1 MALKCY
7 IIMSQITIEEFRNFF
22 KYYKGEAHQM
32 RAVDELYND
41 LKVKTKDNKA
51 QWIQTYRNG
60 PSEPEKSTE
69 KIKWAITKEQ
79 MAAIMGGSTSTISDE
94 IMDDYTRCVE
104 TYKMDRLAQV
114 YFLGQ
119 CGHESAGLRYPM
131 EIHDGS
137 NYEWRS
143 DLGNNQAG
151 DGVKFAG
158 TGYIQV
164 TGRYNHQ
171 AFADYLETIGEADPR
186 IMAEGKEYTSVHY
199 PWSISGYW
207 WHQNN
212 MNAYCANRPKCTN
225 FQIDEVGAR
234 VNGRMRPNGADDRIN
249 YTDKAYRTLLS

>member
-1 MALKCY
+1 MALKSLY
-7 IIMSQITIEEFRNFF
+7 VMSQITVEEFRNFF
-22 KYYKGEAHQM
+22 KYYKGEEHQM
-32 RAVDELYND
+32 RAVDELYK
-41 LKVKTKDNKA
+41 LLGPLAKDSDSHW
-51 QWIQTYRNG
+51 QFMYRN
-60 PSEPEKSTE
+60 PAVTE
-69 KIKWAITKEQ
+69 ITDHKWAITKEQ
-79 MAAIMGGSTSTISDE
+79 MVAIMGGSIDTISDE
-94 IMDDYTRCVE
+94 IMDDYTRCVQ

-119 CGHESAGLRYPM
+119 CGHESAGLRYPL

-137 NYEWRS
+137 NYEGRD
-143 DLGNNQAG
+143 DLGNSQPG

-171 AFADYLETIGEADPR
+171 AFADHLESIGKADPD
-186 IMAEGKEYTSVHY
+186 IMAIGKTYTCNKY
-199 PWSISGYW
+199 PWSISGFW

-234 VNGRMRPNGADDRIN
+234 VNGRMRPNGAEDRIY
-249 YTDKAYRTLLS
+249 YTDKAYRTLLA

>member
-1 MALKCY
+1 MSLKCY
-7 IIMSQITIEEFRNFF
+7 IIMSRITAEEFRNFF
-22 KYYKGEAHQM
+22 KYYEGAEHQM
-32 RAVDELYND
+32 RAVDELYRVLGPLATD
-41 LKVKTKDNKA
+41 EDA
-51 QWIQTYRNG
+51 HWIFLYRT
-60 PSEPEKSTE
+60 PPVEPEKSE
-69 KIKWAITKEQ
+69 WVITKEH
-79 MAAIMGGSTSTISDE
+79 MAKIMGGNPSSISDE
-94 IMDDYTRCVE
+94 VMDDYTRCVK
-104 TYKMDRLAQV
+104 TFKMDRLAQV

-119 CGHESAGLRYPM
+119 CGHESAGLRYPV

-137 NYEWRS
+137 NYEGRS
-143 DLGNNQAG
+143 DLGNTQAG

-171 AFADYLETIGEADPR
+171 AFADYMESIGEADPR
-186 IMAEGKEYTSVHY
+186 IMAEGKQYTSVHY

-207 WHQNN
+207 WYQNS

-234 VNGRMRPNGADDRIN
+234 VNGRNRPNGADDRIA

>member
-1 MALKCY
+1 MSSKCY
-7 IIMSQITIEEFRNFF
+7 RVMSQLTVEEFRNFF
-22 KYYKGEAHQM
+22 KYYNGEEHQV
-32 RAVDELYND
+32 RAVDELYKQVTMPGKSSNATW
-41 LKVKTKDNKA
+41 VKM
-51 QWIQTYRNG
+51 YRQA
-60 PSEPEKSTE
+60 PEPEEKSE
-69 KIKWAITKEQ
+69 WVISKEQ
-79 MAAIMGGSTSTISDE
+79 MAAIMGGSASTISDE
-94 IMDDYTRCVE
+94 IMDDYTRCVQ
-104 TYKMDRLAQV
+104 TFKMDRLAQV

-119 CGHESAGLRYPM
+119 CGHESAGLRYPV

-137 NYEWRS
+137 NYEGRS
-143 DLGNNQAG
+143 DLGNSQAG
-151 DGVKFAG
+151 DGVLYAG

-171 AFADYLETIGEADPR
+171 AFADYLDSIGQGDAR
-186 IMAEGKEYTSVHY
+186 IMAEGKTYTSVHY

-234 VNGRMRPNGADDRIN
+234 VNGRNRPNGADDRIS